1 MFWSD
6 TGKTWEGFAPLWNI
20 VRCSQDTLK
29 DSQGHSNAC
38 AYRMYLRYLW
48 TVTMVFQ
55 VFHGL
60 SANVYW
66 EEFMD
71 TSLFLALNCPNK
83 IHDFH
88 LYFSLRLP
96 YMPLHALT
104 KLFESSGLNLFF
116 FHLLDQATFRFKC
129 LCFCTILHHFRRC
142 FSCFLQT
149 SDISSCTLQQ
159 NDVHWL
165 EKVYISSACYFMCSA
180 SYIDMCTLRNRAAS
194 QVYEQGVLQA
204 SEPIC

>member
-1 MFWSD
+1 MCFLKRISPS
-6 TGKTWEGFAPLWNI
+6 TPCFGVTRAKQASPLCEILW
-20 VRCSQDTLK
+20 DALKGTLK
-29 DSQGHSNAC
+29 DIQCMGLLYVSVISVNSND
-38 AYRMYLRYLW
+38 
-48 TVTMVFQ
+48 
-55 VFHGL
+55 GL
-60 SANVYW
+60 SANLYS
-66 EEFMD
+66 EKFMD

-180 SYIDMCTLRNRAAS
+180 SYIDM
-194 QVYEQGVLQA
+194 
-204 SEPIC
+204 

>member
-38 AYRMYLRYLW
+38 AYCMYLRYLW

-96 YMPLHALT
+96 YMPCSYQTLRIQWPEPVLLPLAW
-104 KLFESSGLNLFF
+104 SGHFQVQVP
-116 FHLLDQATFRFKC
+116 LL
-129 LCFCTILHHFRRC
+129 LHHSPPLPKVLLLFPADERH
-142 FSCFLQT
+142 FFLHPT
-149 SDISSCTLQQ
+149 AKWRSLTWESLHIFCLLFH
-159 NDVHWL
+159 V
-165 EKVYISSACYFMCSA
+165 
-180 SYIDMCTLRNRAAS
+180 
-194 QVYEQGVLQA
+194 
-204 SEPIC
+204 